1 MGSTASPFNDARIR
15 NHDDKV
21 LLARITEYF
30 EAFANADADKMDSMV
45 ADDYR
50 MSDISKR
57 HVPSPFHIFSNTI
70 FTQALVLSDHPK
82 RHGTSRTRALAV
94 S

>member
-1 MGSTASPFNDARIR
+1 MASPFISDRIQ

-50 MSDISKR
+50 MSDIRKS
-57 HVPSPFHIFSNTI
+57 
-70 FTQALVLSDHPK
+70 
-82 RHGTSRTRALAV
+82 
-94 S
+94 

>member
-1 MGSTASPFNDARIR
+1 MASTTSPFNNDRIQ

-30 EAFANADADKMDSMV
+30 GAFANGDAEKMNSMV

-50 MSDISKR
+50 MTDIRKS
-57 HVPSPFHIFSNTI
+57 
-70 FTQALVLSDHPK
+70 
-82 RHGTSRTRALAV
+82 
-94 S
+94 

>member
-1 MGSTASPFNDARIR
+1 MSSSSPAFDNSRIR

-30 EAFANADADKMDSMV
+30 EAFANADADKMNSMV

-50 MSDISKR
+50 MSDIRKS
-57 HVPSPFHIFSNTI
+57 
-70 FTQALVLSDHPK
+70 
-82 RHGTSRTRALAV
+82 
-94 S
+94 

>member
-1 MGSTASPFNDARIR
+1 MTSLPSPFNDARIR
-15 NHDDKV
+15 DHDDKV

-50 MSDISKR
+50 MSDIRKR
-57 HVPSPFHIFSNTI
+57 SAPFFHLHFPFYPFHGLSN
-70 FTQALVLSDHPK
+70 
-82 RHGTSRTRALAV
+82 
-94 S
+94 